1 MSVLESGGWWLV
13 AGGWWL
19 GSGVS
24 RRRPGVGGRGSGVG
38 VRRPGVGGRGS
49 GRALGVVAALAFA
62 ACGGDGGSANGQMV
76 PVAGA
81 PEFPADSAFELL
93 RRQVEFGPRVP
104 GSEGHAAQLAWMTE
118 FLRERADTLLLQP
131 FTHSTAAGE
140 TLELTNLFARFRP
153 DDGTRILVLAHWD
166 TRPRADLEGTPEDRA
181 TPIPGAN
188 DGGSGTAV
196 LLQLADVL
204 ARHPPPIGVDILLV
218 DGEDWGPGSQDMYLG
233 AKYFAANR
241 PPGYRPLYGVLVDL
255 VGDRNPVYPIEG
267 NSQQYAPEVVD
278 RVWRM
283 AERLGHGARFPR
295 RSGIPITDDHIPL
308 NHAGIRTINIIDF
321 DYGPGNRYWHTL
333 EDDLDQ
339 VAPTGLGVVGEVL
352 VALIWNGG

>member
-1 MSVLESGGWWLV
+1 MSALE
-13 AGGWWL
+13 AGGWRLEAGGWCLASGVWGL
-19 GSGVS
+19 GSGLRS
-24 RRRPGVGGRGSGVG
+24 PRPGVRGRGSGW
-38 VRRPGVGGRGS
+38 
-49 GRALGVVAALAFA
+49 ALGVVAALAFV

-118 FLRERADTLLLQP
+118 YLRERADTLALQP
-131 FTHSTAAGE
+131 FTHRTGAGE
-140 TLELTNLFARFRP
+140 TLELTNLLARFRP
-153 DDGTRILVLAHWD
+153 DDGTRILLVAHWD

-188 DGGSGTAV
+188 DGASGTAV

-204 ARHPPPIGVDILLV
+204 SRHPPPIGVDLLLV
-218 DGEDWGPGSQDMYLG
+218 DGEDWGPAGSDMYLG
-233 AKYFAANR
+233 AKHFAANT
-241 PPGYRPLYGVLVDL
+241 PQGYRPLYGVLVDL

-267 NSQQYAPEVVD
+267 NSQHYAPEVVD

-295 RSGIPITDDHIPL
+295 RTGPTVTDDHVPL
-308 NHAGIRTINIIDF
+308 NQGGIRTIDIIDF

-352 VALIWNGG
+352 VGLIWNGG